1 MDAGAPQFFD
11 ATAFANEGFEPIRCR
26 VLGVLGVLPIDVV
39 YAVDG

>member
-26 VLGVLGVLPIDVV
+26 VLGALGLDAID
-39 YAVDG
+39 